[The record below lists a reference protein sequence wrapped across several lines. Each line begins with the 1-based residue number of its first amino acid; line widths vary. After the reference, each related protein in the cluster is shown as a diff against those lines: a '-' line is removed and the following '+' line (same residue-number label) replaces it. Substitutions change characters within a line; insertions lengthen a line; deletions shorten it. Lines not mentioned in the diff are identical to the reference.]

1 LAVLANAFAS
11 PGCMIGLSYNSSL
24 LVDSLRLSC

>member
-11 PGCMIGLSYNSSL
+11 PGCMIGFSYNSSL